1 MKKIAL
7 KRKKQI
13 IDGLLM
19 VLCVMLCLYGCK
31 TASNRDY
38 AANDT
43 IQTYKNSDIAEVD
56 TSAWYLHNYSCKFKV
71 ATPNQAKAI
80 RELYGLPAKVGSEI
94 DLSDLTQYFNHIKK
108 GGFGPCEKGKQIT
121 SYDILE
127 PVIAYE

>member
-1 MKKIAL
+1 MAS
-7 KRKKQI
+7 
-13 IDGLLM
+13 
-19 VLCVMLCLYGCK
+19 CVMLCLYGCK

-43 IQTYKNSDIAEVD
+43 IQTYKNSDIAETD
-56 TSAWYLHNYSCKFKV
+56 TSAWYLRNYSCKFKV
-71 ATPNQAKAI
+71 ATPNHAKAI

-94 DLSDLTQYFNHIKK
+94 DLSDLTQYFNHVKK

-127 PVIAYE
+127 PVIVYK